1 AAVLGLDYAGGAQ
14 HSRAHFQEDE
24 PVMAAGLLKRRLNR
38 AGRAIVGLVK
48 IQLLVLKTFSPGK
61 PSSKS

>member
-1 AAVLGLDYAGGAQ
+1 
-14 HSRAHFQEDE
+14 
-24 PVMAAGLLKRRLNR
+24 MAAGLLKRRLNR